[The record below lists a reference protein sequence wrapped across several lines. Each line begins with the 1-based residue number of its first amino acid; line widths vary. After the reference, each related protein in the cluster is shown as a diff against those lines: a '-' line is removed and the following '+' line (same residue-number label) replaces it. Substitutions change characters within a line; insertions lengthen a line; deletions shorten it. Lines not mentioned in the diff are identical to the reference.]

1 MTFLKARVLLLLS
14 VPFLLNGCQHSPY
27 SNLYA
32 DLSEAQ
38 YHEPLLIE
46 PGKAVGKV
54 RGNMSIEEVIAELGR
69 PDRRSNQNT
78 LLYLR
83 FGFSVVADRE
93 GLTRVVLCGD
103 PSDKSSALIKLFYG
117 RTREGIGMGSTRHDL
132 FAAYGLPSAV
142 EPWGEDGEQI
152 VYSSM
157 GIGFILADD
166 KVHHITVS
174 FPKNS

>member
-1 MTFLKARVLLLLS
+1 MTFAKAHMLALLS
-14 VPFLLNGCQHSPY
+14 LSFLFAGCRHDPY
-27 SNLYA
+27 SHLYA
-32 DLSEAQ
+32 DLSQAEYQ
-38 YHEPLLIE
+38 ETLLIE

-54 RGNMSIEEVIAELGR
+54 RGNMTIEEVIAELGR
-69 PDRRSNQNT
+69 PDRRYNETT
-78 LLYLR
+78 LQYLR

-103 PSDKSSALIKLFYG
+103 PSDKSSALIKLFSG
-117 RTREGIGMGSTRHDL
+117 RTKEGIGMGSSRDDL
-132 FAAYGLPSAV
+132 IAAYGPPSAV
-142 EPWGEDGEQI
+142 EPWGEDEEQI

-174 FPKNS
+174 FPKRG